1 MKRDID
7 LIRLLLLQAEDN
19 EEAREELKRYDQ
31 KEVMYNAALLVDQGL
46 ALGAVMRHGFHEVVR
61 ADIDCLTW
69 EGHDFLDAA
78 RDNTL
83 WRKAKEKVMKPGAA
97 FTFEIVKEFL
107 KAEVRS
113 HLGLSS

>member
-1 MKRDID
+1 MKRDMD
-7 LIRLLLLQAEDN
+7 LIRLLLLQAEADK
-19 EEAREELKRYDQ
+19 EAREKLKAYDQ
-31 KEVMYNAALLVDQGL
+31 KEVMYNAALLIDHGL
-46 ALGAVMRHGFHEVVR
+46 AMGVVMRHGFNEVVR

-83 WRKAKEKVMKPGAA
+83 WRKAKAKVMKPGAA

-107 KAEVRS
+107 KAELRT
-113 HLGLSS
+113 HLGLPN